1 MAIPPQRAPKAD
13 AAKSTSAG
21 FVPPSISSDG
31 ANDRIVRTPTQT
43 HVRNR
48 SDDLRRQRAFA
59 EAPSGRPAGL

>member
-21 FVPPSISSDG
+21 FVPPRFLPMASTTGS
-31 ANDRIVRTPTQT
+31 VRTTAQT

-48 SDDLRRQRAFA
+48 SDA
-59 EAPSGRPAGL
+59 EEASRIRGGAIGGGR